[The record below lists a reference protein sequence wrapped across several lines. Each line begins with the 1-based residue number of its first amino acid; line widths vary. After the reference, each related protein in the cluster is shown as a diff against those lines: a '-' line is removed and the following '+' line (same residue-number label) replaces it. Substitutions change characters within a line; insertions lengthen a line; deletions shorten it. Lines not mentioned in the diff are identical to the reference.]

1 MPVDRKSFDAAQR
14 FTDNQLEIAISRLAE
29 GDSTAARRNLKND
42 LQLQKAIAMLAKAQ
56 SQQDLFAIATA
67 MAPSRPKH

>member
-1 MPVDRKSFDAAQR
+1 MFDAAQR
-14 FTDNQLEIAISRLAE
+14 YIDSQLELNVSRLAE

-42 LQLQKAIAMLAKAQ
+42 AQLQKAISMLARAQ

-67 MAPSRPKH
+67 MAPAKPKQ